1 MSDSVTNRDCLG
13 LYQSLS
19 ALHMMAL
26 SKLHTYDRHPLALP
40 LLGRRPRLASNNNT
54 VFLASS
60 GTSEQAGSDETTAS
74 TRPRVHTSITALALS
89 CLSRKT
95 ATTRF
100 RYGLRTSRHEA
111 GRHVKTGEDAGKH
124 RHVPLV
130 HPLPPPRLASS
141 SLSITLFVL
150 IHTPMLAS
158 STSYPWFLLHGTQSF
173 QCGVVHRGN
182 GVFGPKAEPTAMSS
196 PREGHRSSVRPPA
209 RFLYCISVEDA
220 RGPQPQVATA
230 KEESGGQLGS
240 GEGRQGS
247 QLDVIFRWRRM

>member
-26 SKLHTYDRHPLALP
+26 SKLLTYDRHPLALP

-150 IHTPMLAS
+150 IHTPMLA
-158 STSYPWFLLHGTQSF
+158 TVRP
-173 QCGVVHRGN
+173 
-182 GVFGPKAEPTAMSS
+182 
-196 PREGHRSSVRPPA
+196 SVRPPA
-209 RFLYCISVEDA
+209 SFIVYPSRMPAA
-220 RGPQPQVATA
+220 RSHKLRPPRKKAGASWAPARDD
-230 KEESGGQLGS
+230 KEASS
-240 GEGRQGS
+240 T
-247 QLDVIFRWRRM
+247 